1 MHTMHEVR
9 EDMGSLVVTVMC
21 NVPSQYPFT
30 LIVRTSDGTAVGE
43 QIEMLLYVNP
53 GSCMIFMYFK
63 KSAKSKKGH

>member
-43 QIEMLLYVNP
+43 QIDDAAIRK
-53 GSCMIFMYFK
+53 SCNLVC
-63 KSAKSKKGH
+63 A

>member
-1 MHTMHEVR
+1 MHTIHEVR

-43 QIEMLLYVNP
+43 PIDDAAIRNP
-53 GSCMIFMYFK
+53 GSCMIFMYI
-63 KSAKSKKGH
+63 